1 MPPISLGGFD
11 IPEAAIAWKFLR
23 SSGPGG
29 QNVNKVATAV
39 ECRLNLD
46 RADLPT
52 TTRSRLEKLAGSRLA
67 ASGEIVLLANA
78 QRTQARNRADALARL
93 STLLEAARQVPKP
106 RIPSRPSAAQRTK
119 RRQDKLRRSQVKEG
133 RRRPRDV

>member
-11 IPEAAIAWKFLR
+11 IPEAAITWKFLR

-46 RADLPT
+46 RAELPQ
-52 TTRSRLEKLAGSRLA
+52 TTRSRLEKLAGSRLT
-67 ASGEIVLLANA
+67 ASGEIVLFADA
-78 QRTQARNRADALARL
+78 QRTQARNRADVLARL
-93 STLLEAARQVPKP
+93 STLLEAARQVPKT
-106 RIPSRPSAAQRTK
+106 RIPSKPSATQRAK
-119 RRQDKLRRSQVKEG
+119 RREDKQRRSLVKEE

>member
-1 MPPISLGGFD
+1 MPAISLGGID
-11 IPEAAIAWKFLR
+11 IPEAAISWKFLR

-39 ECRLNLD
+39 ECRFNLA
-46 RADLPT
+46 RAELPT
-52 TTRSRLEKLAGSRLA
+52 PIRARLEKLAGNRLA
-67 ASGEIVLLANA
+67 ASGEVVIFADA

-106 RIPSRPSAAQRTK
+106 RIPSKPSAAQKARRREDK
-119 RRQDKLRRSQVKEG
+119 QRRSVLKEQRRQ
-133 RRRPRDV
+133 PRDV

>member
-1 MPPISLGGFD
+1 MPAISLGGID

-39 ECRLNLD
+39 ECRFDLD
-46 RADLPT
+46 RAELPT
-52 TTRSRLEKLAGSRLA
+52 KVRARLEKLAGNRLA
-67 ASGEIVLLANA
+67 SSGEIVLFADA

-106 RIPSRPSAAQRTK
+106 RIPGKPSAAQKAK
-119 RRQDKLRRSQVKEG
+119 RREDKQRRSLVKEQ
-133 RRRPRDV
+133 RRQPRDV

>member
-11 IPEAAIAWKFLR
+11 IPDAAITWKFLR

-46 RADLPT
+46 RADLPQ
-52 TTRSRLEKLAGSRLA
+52 TTRSRLEKLAGSRLS
-67 ASGEIVLLANA
+67 ASGEVVLFADA

-93 STLLEAARQVPKP
+93 STLLEAARQVPKT
-106 RIPSRPSAAQRTK
+106 RIPSKPSAAQRAK
-119 RRQDKLRRSQVKEG
+119 RREDKQRRSQVKEA
-133 RRRPRDV
+133 RRRPPDK

>member
-1 MPPISLGGFD
+1 MSPVSLGSFD
-11 IPEAAIAWKFLR
+11 IPEAAITCKFLR

-39 ECRLNLD
+39 ECRFNLD
-46 RADLPT
+46 RAELPT
-52 TTRSRLEKLAGSRLA
+52 TVRTRLEKLAGSRLA
-67 ASGEIVLLANA
+67 ASGEIVLFADA

-93 STLLEAARQVPKP
+93 NALLEAARQVPKP
-106 RIPSRPSAAQRTK
+106 RVPSKPSAAQRA
-119 RRQDKLRRSQVKEG
+119 RRREDKQRRSLVKEE

>member
-11 IPEAAIAWKFLR
+11 IPEAAIAWKFVR

>member
-11 IPEAAIAWKFLR
+11 IPEAAITWKFLR

-46 RADLPT
+46 RADLPQ
-52 TTRSRLEKLAGSRLA
+52 TTRSRLEKLAGSRLS
-67 ASGEIVLLANA
+67 ASGEVVLFADA
-78 QRTQARNRADALARL
+78 QRTQARNRADVLARL
-93 STLLEAARQVPKP
+93 STLLEAARQVPKT
-106 RIPSRPSAAQRTK
+106 RIPSKPSAAQRAK
-119 RRQDKLRRSQVKEG
+119 RREDKHRRSLVKEE

>member
-11 IPEAAIAWKFLR
+11 IPEAAITWKFLR

-46 RADLPT
+46 RAELPQ
-52 TTRSRLEKLAGSRLA
+52 TTRSRLENLAGSRLT
-67 ASGEIVLLANA
+67 ASGEIVLFADA

-93 STLLEAARQVPKP
+93 SALLEAARQVPKT
-106 RIPSRPSAAQRTK
+106 RIPSKPSAAQRAK
-119 RRQDKLRRSQVKEG
+119 RREDKQRRSQVKEA
-133 RRRPRDV
+133 RRRPPDK

>member
-11 IPEAAIAWKFLR
+11 IPEAAITWKFLR

-46 RADLPT
+46 RAELPQ
-52 TTRSRLEKLAGSRLA
+52 TTRSRLEELAGNRLT
-67 ASGEIVLLANA
+67 ASGEVVLFADA

-93 STLLEAARQVPKP
+93 STLLEAARQIPKI
-106 RIPSRPSAAQRTK
+106 RIPSKPSAAQRAK
-119 RRQDKLRRSQVKEG
+119 RREDKHRRSLVKEE

>member
-11 IPEAAIAWKFLR
+11 IPEAAITWKFLR

-46 RADLPT
+46 RAELPR
-52 TTRSRLEKLAGSRLA
+52 TTRSRLEKLAGSRLT
-67 ASGEIVLLANA
+67 ASGEVVLFADA

-93 STLLEAARQVPKP
+93 SALLEAARQVPKT
-106 RIPSRPSAAQRTK
+106 RIPSKPSAAQRAK
-119 RRQDKLRRSQVKEG
+119 RREDKQRRSQVKEA
-133 RRRPRDV
+133 RRRPPDK

>member
-11 IPEAAIAWKFLR
+11 IPESAITWKFLR

-46 RADLPT
+46 HAELPQ
-52 TTRSRLEKLAGSRLA
+52 TTRSRLEKLAGSRLT
-67 ASGEIVLLANA
+67 ASGEIVLFADA

-93 STLLEAARQVPKP
+93 SALLEAARQVPKT
-106 RIPSRPSAAQRTK
+106 RIPSKPSAAQRA
-119 RRQDKLRRSQVKEG
+119 RRREDKQRRSQVKEA
-133 RRRPRDV
+133 RRRPPDK

>member
-11 IPEAAIAWKFLR
+11 IPEAAITWKFLR

-46 RADLPT
+46 RAELPQ
-52 TTRSRLEKLAGSRLA
+52 TTRSRLENLAGSRLT
-67 ASGEIVLLANA
+67 ASGEIVLFADA

-93 STLLEAARQVPKP
+93 STLLEAARQIPKT
-106 RIPSRPSAAQRTK
+106 RIPSKPSAAQRAK
-119 RRQDKLRRSQVKEG
+119 RREDKQRRSLVKEE